1 MRPHRPDGI
10 LAVRPDGLGDVL
22 LAGPAV
28 RALAASGREVSFL
41 AGPSGMEAAALL
53 PGVIR
58 VLAETLPWIDPQ
70 PAAVDPGRIRGL
82 VRAVGR
88 LGMAE
93 AVIFTSF
100 HQSPL
105 PTALVLRMA
114 GVRRISAISEDYPGS
129 LLDIRHQ
136 LTADIPEARR
146 NLSLVQA
153 AGFGL
158 PPGDPGRL
166 AITGPLPDARPLTGE
181 GRYVVL
187 HPGASVPARHPS
199 PPRTAVM
206 IAALAAAG
214 YRVVV
219 TGSEAERD
227 LAGPSPAGAAGP
239 GPAAPGPGR
248 PGRSRP
254 GPAEPGSG
262 GQVVNLCG
270 QTSLP
275 LLASVLAS
283 ADVVVAPNTGAAH
296 LAAAVG
302 TPVVS
307 LFAPVVPA
315 ERWAPY
321 GVPTVL
327 LGDQHAP
334 CARSRARSCPV
345 PGHPCLDQIEPG
357 SVVAAVAA
365 LAPAARRT
373 AAPTPAASAPTAA
386 AHSAPEPTRPEPTAR
401 PLRAEDRARA
411 SRPPPESRAWRGR
424 PGENPHL
431 ASPRFLDDLV
441 RPRPPRVPD
450 PGAAGPRTVRSWPG
464 PDLGLAPQRH

>member
-1 MRPHRPDGI
+1 MRQQRPDGI

-22 LAGPAV
+22 LTGPAV
-28 RALAASGREVSFL
+28 RALAVSGREVTFL
-41 AGPSGMEAAALL
+41 AGPSGTEAAALL
-53 PGVIR
+53 PGVTR

-70 PAAVDPGRIRGL
+70 PAAVDPDRIRGL
-82 VRAVGR
+82 ERAVGR
-88 LGMAE
+88 LGTAE

-129 LLDIRHQ
+129 LLDVRHQ

-153 AGFGL
+153 AGFRL

-187 HPGASVPARHPS
+187 HPGASVPARRPS
-199 PPRTAVM
+199 PPRTAMM

-219 TGSEAERD
+219 TGSEAEPG
-227 LAGPSPAGAAGP
+227 LAGHPLGGA
-239 GPAAPGPGR
+239 GPAAPGPG
-248 PGRSRP
+248 
-254 GPAEPGSG
+254 GP
-262 GQVVNLCG
+262 QVVNLCG

-365 LAPAARRT
+365 LTPAAPRT
-373 AAPTPAASAPTAA
+373 AAPTLAAPASAPTTASR
-386 AHSAPEPTRPEPTAR
+386 SAPEPTAR
-401 PLRAEDRARA
+401 PLRTEDRAEA
-411 SRPPPESRAWRGR
+411 SR
-424 PGENPHL
+424 
-431 ASPRFLDDLV
+431 SPSGGPTV
-441 RPRPPRVPD
+441 A
-450 PGAAGPRTVRSWPG
+450 GAAG
-464 PDLGLAPQRH
+464 